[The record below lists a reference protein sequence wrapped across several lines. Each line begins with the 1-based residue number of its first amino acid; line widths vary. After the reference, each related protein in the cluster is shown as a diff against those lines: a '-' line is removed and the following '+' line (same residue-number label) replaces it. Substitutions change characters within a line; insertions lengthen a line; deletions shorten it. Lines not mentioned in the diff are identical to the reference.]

1 MIKHK
6 LLALDLDGSLLTDNK
21 EISSVNRYWIRK
33 AEEAGVIVSFA
44 TGRGRATSEQYWD
57 AVKPQ
62 APMIMVNGAEVWKN
76 HSELMERHFLTEEEI
91 RQLYDLV
98 SKEEV
103 WIWGHRVGGI
113 IRHSDLNSN
122 TFDDHWLK
130 FGLSTDDLSVI
141 EKLRETI
148 SQWSQFEV
156 TSSAPNNLEISRK
169 GVSKASGLA
178 KIAHDLGI
186 DRNEVIAVGDSLND
200 LEMIQWAGLGV
211 AMGNA
216 EAAVKEAADEITA
229 TNEEDGVAKAIQRY
243 LFGLE

>member
-6 LLALDLDGSLLTDNK
+6 LLALDLDGSLLTDDK
-21 EISSVNRYWIRK
+21 EVSSANRHWIKK

-57 AVKPQ
+57 VVKPQ
-62 APMIMVNGAEVWKN
+62 APMIMVNGAEVWRN

-98 SKEEV
+98 IKEEV
-103 WIWGHRVGGI
+103 RIWGHRVGGL
-113 IRHSDLNSN
+113 IRHSDLSPN

-141 EKLRETI
+141 ERLRETI

-156 TSSAPNNLEISRK
+156 TSSAPNNLEVSRK

-178 KIAHDLGI
+178 KVAQDLGI
-186 DRNEVIAVGDSLND
+186 ERDEIVAVGDSLND
-200 LEMIQWAGLGV
+200 LEMLKFAGLGV
-211 AMGNA
+211 AMGNS

-229 TNEEDGVAKAIQRY
+229 TNEEDGVAKAIQRF